1 MYFVP
6 DNCKFK
12 NMKYFVK
19 LIAAIPLFFV
29 FFFQTGLTSCTKDPI
44 NPTDT
49 VTIIKHDT
57 VTIIHQDTALTA
69 SILTSHPWKVLE
81 ERGVAGNNII
91 YYYRG
96 GTSNTQSFDNEFITF
111 NANGTG
117 VHTQQN
123 GIQTNITWT
132 LSGNGTKLTWTLL
145 NTPATY
151 TITWDNIRYKNG
163 NMYFDQYYTDGNTGI
178 NSHSQQIRMPK

>member
-1 MYFVP
+1 
-6 DNCKFK
+6 
-12 NMKYFVK
+12 MKSIIK
-19 LIAAIPLFFV
+19 IIAALPIVLLLT
-29 FFFQTGLTSCTKDPI
+29 FQTGLTSCKKDQLSS
-44 NPTDT
+44 DT

-57 VTIIHQDTALTA
+57 VIVTHQDTTLTA
-69 SILTSHPWKVLE
+69 AILTSHPWKVLE
-81 ERGVAGNNII
+81 ERGVAGGNII

-96 GTSNTQSFDNEFITF
+96 GSTNTQSFDNEFITF

-132 LSGNGTKLTWTLL
+132 LTNSGQTKIVWTLL

-151 TITWDNIRYKNG
+151 SITWDNIRYKNG
-163 NMYFDQYYTDGNTGI
+163 NMYLDQYYTDGNTGM